1 MADHE
6 YVHGSQDIH
15 EQRATF
21 ALFWSLTKWGSVLC
35 VVALVLLAITRTNA
49 ANCKNGEEAAKHI
62 NACGK
67 LHAAE
72 ATEGEAPAEAPAH

>member
-6 YVHGSQDIH
+6 YVHGAMDIR
-15 EQRATF
+15 EQQATF
-21 ALFWSLTKWGSVLC
+21 GLFWTLTKWGSVLC
-35 VVALVLLAITRTNA
+35 VIALVMLAITRTNA
-49 ANCKNGEEAAKHI
+49 ANCKNMEEAAKHI

-72 ATEGEAPAEAPAH
+72 GTEGAAPAEAPAH